1 MFHEGLQKVYHE
13 YFSEAAIIHKIS
25 ETSSN
30 FHVTLV
36 HYGKGLISV
45 FQERF
50 ASINK
55 IFILMGGG
63 WALGYDSMRFKH
75 FPDIS

>member
-1 MFHEGLQKVYHE
+1 MFHEGLQKVYDE

-25 ETSSN
+25 ETGSN
-30 FHVTLV
+30 LHVTFV

-45 FQERF
+45 CQECF

-55 IFILMGGG
+55 IFILMAGGG
-63 WALGYDSMRFKH
+63 GEGGLGTRL
-75 FPDIS
+75 